1 MKINPLSVRA
11 IQSYNQ
17 TPAVK
22 KEENK
27 GVSFADTLEIS
38 TKAKEMQ
45 VSSSYQTARADK
57 VSQLKEAVEAGAYEV
72 DARKLAENMLTYY
85 RK

>member
-1 MKINPLSVRA
+1 MKINSFSLRA

-17 TPAVK
+17 TPAAK
-22 KEENK
+22 KEGKKE
-27 GVSFADTLEIS
+27 VSFADTLEIS

-57 VSQLKEAVEAGAYEV
+57 VSQLKDAVEAGTYKV
-72 DARKLAENMLTYY
+72 DSRKLAENMLNYY